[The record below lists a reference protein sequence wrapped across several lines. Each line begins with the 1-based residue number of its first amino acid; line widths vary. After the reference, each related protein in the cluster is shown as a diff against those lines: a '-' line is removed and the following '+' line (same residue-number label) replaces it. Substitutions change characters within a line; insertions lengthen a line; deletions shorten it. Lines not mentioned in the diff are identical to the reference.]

1 MSITENELA
10 KGDAPPAGWDAHDV
24 WLKQIHEPRKL
35 RASMSVAVKSEV
47 VVKKKRRS
55 NRLQLFARRTV
66 TP

>member
-1 MSITENELA
+1 MSITENEPG
-10 KGDAPPAGWDAHDV
+10 KGNAPPAGWDAHDV

-35 RASMSVAVKSEV
+35 RASMSVAVKSET

>member
-1 MSITENELA
+1 MNTTENDLA
-10 KGDAPPAGWDAHDV
+10 EGDAPPAGWNAHDV

-47 VVKKKRRS
+47 IVKKKRRP